1 MALGA
6 EQYRKEVICV
16 ISSLNTSDPSNIFD
30 TLKTVEEQ
38 VRFLLLVDSQSIT
51 CSVLS
56 LSGEVFIYKKL
67 AQISGGQFCV
77 PETAFQIQ
85 DFFLHHLQPPVSKI
99 DETPIIVP
107 SVKQSSEV
115 QPIGFPPFIE
125 SSTVGIETEF
135 DSRPPITA
143 LAT

>member
-1 MALGA
+1 MVLGA
-6 EQYRKEVICV
+6 EQYRKEIICI

-30 TLKTVEEQ
+30 TLKTIEEQ
-38 VRFLLLVDSQSIT
+38 VHFRVLFHFQSIT

-85 DFFLHHLQPPVSKI
+85 DFFLHHLQPPVSKVE
-99 DETPIIVP
+99 ETPIIVP
-107 SVKQSSEV
+107 PVKQTSEV

-125 SSTVGIETEF
+125 SSTVGI
-135 DSRPPITA
+135 DMCSHDRPPTIARVT
-143 LAT
+143 